1 MAETAVGF
9 LLKTLGSLVQQ
20 EASLLQGLPN
30 NLNEIKLDLDSM
42 RSFLKDSDRRSSS
55 EDGVRTWVGQVR
67 EVTYKVE
74 DMIDMYMYYVA
85 EQHRGEG
92 FIRRGL
98 RKIVLR
104 PNRYWYKH
112 EIASEL
118 LAIKSEIRSIS
129 ERSKQYK
136 FIEEGSTS
144 KMTVDGENWQRS
156 RDYLRFIS
164 DEDIVGIT
172 QSKDFLINRL
182 TEVRPERVVLSVV
195 GMGGL
200 GKTTLVTKVCNS
212 SQVKDHF
219 DCCAWITV
227 SQTYKVDELLRS
239 MIKELHKS
247 NEEVVPDGISN
258 MSIGDLIESVIKCLE
273 NKRYVVVLDDVWD
286 AIVWKDIQVAFP
298 NNGCGGRVI
307 ITTRKDDVSS
317 FFGDK
322 NVLRLEPLG
331 NEDALVLFCKKAFS
345 NESCPLE
352 LKPHAERLVQKC
364 EGLPLAITAIGGLMS
379 KKEKS
384 SLEWKKVEDNL
395 SWQLSSKVSELERMK
410 NILLLSYGDMPYN
423 LKCCFL
429 YCSLFPE
436 DYAIPRKR
444 LIRLWVA
451 EGFIEEC
458 GEYTLE
464 EVAAEY
470 INDLICRSML
480 QAVEDIFKVRKLV
493 RMHDVLRELALSIG
507 REEKF
512 CNVHVAKEDIQS
524 NEARRLSLYNC
535 TGSIQSS
542 TCHLRSL
549 MLFPSEI
556 PSLSFK
562 SIASSIKLLRVLDLQ
577 GSSINSVPDVIVELF
592 NIRYLSLRDTNVEK
606 LPKSIGRLW
615 NLQTLDIR
623 GSKIKRLPKGVE
635 KLKKLRHLFSYRFRR
650 GDFDFYDF
658 AQAPTGICNLKCL
671 QTLQCIGANDEVV
684 ENVGKLTQLR
694 KLTIRDVQSFH
705 GGKLSASLQKLK
717 SLLMLQVKATSGEEM
732 LRLDTMLHPPTHLE
746 NLQLSGRLERLPP
759 WIRSLED
766 LKRVSLHWS
775 QLNEDPFTLL
785 QGLRNLVLIELTNA
799 YVGNELCIRRGSFL
813 KLKSL
818 SFIKLPRLDRIC
830 IEEESM
836 SCIERITV
844 FKCPELKSAPE
855 GIQYLTSLQVLY
867 LRDMPGEFLM
877 KIRQDRGVNLQHIPK
892 IIHYNSIERAHES
905 F

>member
-1 MAETAVGF
+1 MGF

-30 NLNEIKLDLDSM
+30 NLNEIQRDLESM
-42 RSFLKDSDRRSSS
+42 RSFLKDADRRSSS

-67 EVTYKVE
+67 EATYKVE
-74 DMIDMYMYYVA
+74 DIIDQYMYYVA

-92 FIRRGL
+92 FIRRAL

-129 ERSKQYK
+129 ERSKQYR

-144 KMTVDGENWQRS
+144 KTTVDGEYWQRS

-172 QSKDFLINRL
+172 KSKDFLIDRL
-182 TEVRPERVVLSVV
+182 TEERSECVVLSVV

-200 GKTTLVTKVCNS
+200 GKTTLVTKVYNS
-212 SQVKDHF
+212 SQVKNHF

-227 SQTYKVDELLRS
+227 SQTYKVIELLRS
-239 MIKELHKS
+239 MIKELYKS
-247 NEEVVPDGISN
+247 NKEVVPDGISD
-258 MSIGDLIESVIKCLE
+258 MSSGDLIERVIKCLE

-317 FFGDK
+317 SFGDK

-331 NEDALVLFCKKAFS
+331 NVDALVLFCKKAFS
-345 NESCPLE
+345 NESCPPE
-352 LKPHAERLVQKC
+352 LKPYAERLVQKC
-364 EGLPLAITAIGGLMS
+364 EGLPLAIAAIGGLMS
-379 KKEKS
+379 KKGKS

-395 SWQLSSKVSELERMK
+395 SWQLSSKDSELERMK

-423 LKCCFL
+423 RKCCFL

-480 QAVEDIFKVRKLV
+480 QVVEDTERARKLV

-512 CNVHVAKEDIQS
+512 CNVHVAKEEIQS

-535 TGSIQSS
+535 IGSIQSS

-549 MLFPSEI
+549 MLFSTEI
-556 PSLSFK
+556 PSHSFK

-577 GSSINSVPDVIVELF
+577 GSSIDSVPDVIVELF

-623 GSKIKRLPKGVE
+623 DSKIKTLPKGVK
-635 KLKKLRHLFSYRFRR
+635 KLKKLRHLYSYRHL
-650 GDFDFYDF
+650 GSEDFDFYDF

-684 ENVGKLTQLR
+684 EKVGKLTQLR
-694 KLTIRDVQSFH
+694 RLTIRDVQSSH

-717 SLLMLQVKATSGEEM
+717 SLQSLQVKATSGEEM
-732 LRLDTMLHPPTHLE
+732 LRLDTLLHPPTHLE
-746 NLQLSGRLERLPP
+746 YLHLSGRLEMLPP
-759 WIRSLED
+759 WIGSLKD
-766 LKRVSLHWS
+766 LTKVTLHWS

-785 QGLRNLVLIELTNA
+785 QALPNLLRIGLDYA

-813 KLKSL
+813 RLKSL
-818 SFIKLPRLDRIC
+818 TFEKLPRLDRIC

-836 SCIERITV
+836 SCVEELYFVNCR
-844 FKCPELKSAPE
+844 ELKSAPE
-855 GIQYLTSLQVLY
+855 GIEYLTSLRL
-867 LRDMPGEFLM
+867 LSLCDMSGEFLM
-877 KIRQDRGVNLQHIPK
+877 RIRQDRGVNLQHIPE
-892 IIHYNSIERAHES
+892 IIHFNPTEYVYES
-905 F
+905 L